1 MKINK
6 CRTLFHR
13 YQPYGYIT
21 SLMAAQCFFTSD
33 MLTSS
38 CGYHTACIHR
48 LKKEF
53 WTIVFPF
60 LQDKDYYNAICLGH
74 FHRIRQ
80 LVAHRRST
88 SCKPNQLNE
97 SFFFY
102 NSVRCWELHCIYVKV
117 ETQNLFITK
126 SAINTF
132 I

>member
-1 MKINK
+1 
-6 CRTLFHR
+6 
-13 YQPYGYIT
+13 
-21 SLMAAQCFFTSD
+21 MAAQCFFTSD

-80 LVAHRRST
+80 LVAQRRST
-88 SCKPNQLNE
+88 SCKPSQLYE
-97 SFFFY
+97 SFFLQQCALLGAPLHICYSGDIEPVYNKIGYQYFY
-102 NSVRCWELHCIYVKV
+102 MNDE
-117 ETQNLFITK
+117 
-126 SAINTF
+126 
-132 I
+132 

>member
-1 MKINK
+1 MQNFISQILALRVHNFINGGSV
-6 CRTLFHR
+6 F
-13 YQPYGYIT
+13 
-21 SLMAAQCFFTSD
+21 FFTSD

-38 CGYHTACIHR
+38 CWYHTACIHR

-60 LQDKDYYNAICLGH
+60 PQDKDYYNAICLSH

-97 SFFFY
+97 SFFTTVCVAGSSTAY
-102 NSVRCWELHCIYVKV
+102 MLRWRHRTCL
-117 ETQNLFITK
+117 
-126 SAINTF
+126 
-132 I
+132 